1 MLKMEVTMPILL
13 IGGVDLIL
21 HFQVQVFTVYKYR
34 KKNYT
39 TYVTQRQIK
48 IIGYDSLHNI
58 ASINNKRWGGSNVV
72 FLFVIWKEICKEQQS
87 T

>member
-1 MLKMEVTMPILL
+1 MLKMEDTMHILL

-21 HFQVQVFTVYKYR
+21 HFQVLVFTVYKHR

-39 TYVTQRQIK
+39 NYATQRQIP
-48 IIGYDSLHNI
+48 IIVYNNLHNI
-58 ASINNKRWGGSNVV
+58 ASLNNKRWGGSNVV